1 MTRERDQ
8 LMGESTLEVKL
19 FDLMIMPTASAT
31 VHRI

>member
-8 LMGESTLEVKL
+8 LMGESVLAVEL
-19 FDLMIMPTASAT
+19 FDLMIMETASAT